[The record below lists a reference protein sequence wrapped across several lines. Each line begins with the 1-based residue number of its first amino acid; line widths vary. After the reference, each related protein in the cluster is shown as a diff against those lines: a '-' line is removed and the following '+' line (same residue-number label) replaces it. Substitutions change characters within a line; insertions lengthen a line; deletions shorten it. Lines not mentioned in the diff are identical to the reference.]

1 MGFHVHVWKRFRDDR
16 AGLACRCRRPFLQ
29 LGGYNEDFEATG
41 YQDCD
46 LNDRLEGLHTLRLVN
61 PKYDLQGEEGGH

>member
-1 MGFHVHVWKRFRDDR
+1 MPLPETFFA
-16 AGLACRCRRPFLQ
+16 AGR
-29 LGGYNEDFEATG
+29 YNEDFEATG